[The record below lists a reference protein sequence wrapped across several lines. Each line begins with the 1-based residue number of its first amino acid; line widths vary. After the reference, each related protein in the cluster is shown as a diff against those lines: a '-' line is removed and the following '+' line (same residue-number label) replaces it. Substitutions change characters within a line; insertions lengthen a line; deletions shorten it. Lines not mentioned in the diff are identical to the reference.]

1 MVLNHSC
8 HEQFP
13 WDRPRKLKHL
23 TLSGVCYKLLN
34 TSYIFMYNRWIYSQ
48 CDKFQGCR
56 TKPINGMISYRNYCY
71 VCCVGVTYNKKKIQ
85 NIKKIS
91 LIHNN
96 YVEIKKNIQLCI
108 DFDPTCDEFWLY
120 HYRKSYQMG
129 LGNFKWRYLKSYVD
143 EYIYKLCWDD
153 K

>member
-13 WDRPRKLKHL
+13 WDRPQKLKHL

-71 VCCVGVTYNKKKIQ
+71 VCCVGVTYNKKK
-85 NIKKIS
+85 NSK
-91 LIHNN
+91 
-96 YVEIKKNIQLCI
+96 YKKNIA
-108 DFDPTCDEFWLY
+108 Y
-120 HYRKSYQMG
+120 S
-129 LGNFKWRYLKSYVD
+129 
-143 EYIYKLCWDD
+143 
-153 K
+153 

>member
-1 MVLNHSC
+1 MFVVL
-8 HEQFP
+8 E
-13 WDRPRKLKHL
+13 
-23 TLSGVCYKLLN
+23 LLI
-34 TSYIFMYNRWIYSQ
+34 T
-48 CDKFQGCR
+48 
-56 TKPINGMISYRNYCY
+56 
-71 VCCVGVTYNKKKIQ
+71 KKKIQ

-96 YVEIKKNIQLCI
+96 YVEIKKDTQLCI

-120 HYRKSYQMG
+120 HYRKSYQME

>member
-1 MVLNHSC
+1 MVWLAT
-8 HEQFP
+8 EIIAMFVV
-13 WDRPRKLKHL
+13 LE
-23 TLSGVCYKLLN
+23 LLI
-34 TSYIFMYNRWIYSQ
+34 T
-48 CDKFQGCR
+48 
-56 TKPINGMISYRNYCY
+56 
-71 VCCVGVTYNKKKIQ
+71 KKKIQ
-85 NIKKIS
+85 NIKKIL

-96 YVEIKKNIQLCI
+96 YVEIKKDIQLCI

-129 LGNFKWRYLKSYVD
+129 LGNFKWRYLKSYFD